1 MLKILKLLS
10 LNQERKNMKVLLNL
24 NLIAKDF
31 CSNNDKYHGIKID
44 QNLNGKHVN
53 DFDNQIN

>member
-1 MLKILKLLS
+1 
-10 LNQERKNMKVLLNL
+10 MKVLLNL
-24 NLIAKDF
+24 NLIGKDF